1 MGYDN
6 ELIADKLVQWE
17 KYLRKYRLPD
27 WNEIPDFGLYME
39 QVIALLKGY
48 LDYMPP
54 ELKDEQFITASTI
67 NNYVRKKIMPEPEK
81 KKYYRIHIGYLI
93 IICTL
98 KQCLSIPTFQTMLPS
113 DLSEEEFKK
122 LYKSYVCR
130 HRGAA
135 RYFIGQARLIASGIM
150 GGDVK
155 NYMSTSNTEELI
167 VTSAIVSG
175 FSRLLAEK
183 LLLLN
188 GKTSENQEDTKSKE
202 KKSAKANDSKEKDAT
217 KASIEEGGDEAD
229 SADGNAKKK

>member
-1 MGYDN
+1 MSYDN
-6 ELIADKLVQWE
+6 ELIANKLMQWE
-17 KYLRKYRLPD
+17 KYLRKYRLPEWD
-27 WNEIPDFGLYME
+27 EIPDFGLYME
-39 QVIALLKGY
+39 QVIALLKSY
-48 LDYMPP
+48 LDYLPP

-98 KQCLSIPTFQTMLPS
+98 KQCLSIPTFQTMLPC

-135 RYFIGQARLIASGIM
+135 RYFIGQVKLIASGIM
-150 GGDVK
+150 GGEVK
-155 NYMSTSNTEELI
+155 NYMSTSSTEELI
-167 VTSAIVSG
+167 STSAIVSG

-183 LLLLN
+183 LLLLD
-188 GKTSENQEDTKSKE
+188 GKTMEGEQEDEAGNSDNTKKSDNTKASKE
-202 KKSAKANDSKEKDAT
+202 KSAKDKDGKGKE
-217 KASIEEGGDEAD
+217 EE
-229 SADGNAKKK
+229 AKSE